1 MNILAPL
8 ANIKVFVFD
17 IDGVLTNGQLL
28 LQEDG
33 SMLRSMS
40 IKDGY
45 ALQLAVKNGYE
56 IAVISGGK
64 SSAAKIRLE
73 RLGLKDVFIAVE
85 NKAALLHDLKK
96 ERNWHFEELLY
107 MGDDVPDLE
116 VMRLCGF
123 KACPKDAVSE
133 IKNIADYISPA
144 CGGQGCVRDV
154 IEKTMKV
161 QGKWA

>member
-8 ANIKVFVFD
+8 STIKVFVFD

-33 SMLRSMS
+33 SMLRSMN

-56 IAVISGGK
+56 IVVISGGK

-85 NKAALLHDLKK
+85 NKPALLHDLVK
-96 ERNWHFEELLY
+96 ERNWCFEELLY

-116 VMRLCGF
+116 VMQLCGF

-133 IKNIADYISPA
+133 VKNIADYISPV